1 MGAEEVRAV
10 ICDVDGVLTDG
21 SIILCDDGTEA
32 KRFHVWDGTGIKYL
46 LRSGIEV
53 AFLTGRESPVVV
65 RRARELGVKHLRQ
78 GAKDKVPA
86 YEELLAD
93 LGVDD
98 RQACYVGDDLPDIPV
113 MRRAGFAVAVGNAR
127 AEVQAAADHVTTAP
141 GGQGAVRE
149 LAELILKAQGK
160 WQAVV
165 ARYGIEAER

>member
-46 LRSGIEV
+46 LRSGIQV

-127 AEVQAAADHVTTAP
+127 EEVRAEADHVTSAP
-141 GGQGAVRE
+141 GGQGAIRE
-149 LAELILKAQGK
+149 LAELILTAQGK
-160 WQAVV
+160 WGAVV
-165 ARYGIEAER
+165 ARYGLEVAR